1 MPFEISWIAFLG
13 YFAALAITLVMF
25 LSPIILCAVRER
37 SRSML
42 IVGFI
47 VGLAIM
53 AITVIAAL
61 SDPDGTLDSL
71 ALQTNRITSIAVSSS
86 NGEIESSLVCGE
98 DGVQSIKVLEDLR
111 AETIECSY
119 NKDGVRQIL
128 DLALT
133 PNHPVTIVEERWGH
147 KNRVWGLQS
156 RVSKNIFVQDESE
169 DYTIVTTE
177 TYTNGRNVTKIE
189 HIPRGEEIFVN
200 LEDQEFT
207 SSARGDDS
215 STTTT
220 TTTSS
225 GTTSTTMTAI
235 AADDPTDNDGA
246 EK

>member
-25 LSPIILCAVRER
+25 LSPIILCAIRER

-147 KNRVWGLQS
+147 KNRVWGL
-156 RVSKNIFVQDESE
+156 RVETDTFVSFVRDE
-169 DYTIVTTE
+169 
-177 TYTNGRNVTKIE
+177 
-189 HIPRGEEIFVN
+189 
-200 LEDQEFT
+200 
-207 SSARGDDS
+207 
-215 STTTT
+215 
-220 TTTSS
+220 
-225 GTTSTTMTAI
+225 GTTPHFDVWSIEKNLDEPGLSKSTNYTFTLESGYTVNW
-235 AADDPTDNDGA
+235 DDPEA
-246 EK
+246 PVSLK